1 MGSRLGHAEAFPKRS
16 KLRSVSFPIQRTRV
30 TRVTRDIFF
39 HLRSF
44 ALFSVSKYSLDD
56 NQDDNIIII
65 IKVFFRDVAIRRF

>member
-1 MGSRLGHAEAFPKRS
+1 MFSCHYYLYNKIIIYSSNKCNKAN
-16 KLRSVSFPIQRTRV
+16 V
-30 TRVTRDIFF
+30 FF